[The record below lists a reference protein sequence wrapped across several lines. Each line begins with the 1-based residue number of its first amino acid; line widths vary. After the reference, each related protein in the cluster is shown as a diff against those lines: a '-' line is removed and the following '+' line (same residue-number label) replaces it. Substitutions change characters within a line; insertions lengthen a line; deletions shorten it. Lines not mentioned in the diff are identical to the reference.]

1 MKTSLSTHFCNI
13 CNVFVTKE
21 ILLLLFS
28 EKIFNICL
36 IYANHGV
43 DG

>member
-1 MKTSLSTHFCNI
+1 MNVLSTRICNI

-21 ILLLLFS
+21 MVLLYNFEEFL
-28 EKIFNICL
+28 NICL
-36 IYANHGV
+36 LDANHGV